1 MYPIS
6 RIVAVIVIGIVLG
19 LLATWITM
27 REMPGAISNGAWT
40 INLNTGS
47 PQSDAYTRARVAL
60 HGLFALNRNE
70 TIYFTATKDDAGDR
84 LSGKCR
90 YELRGRDPN
99 ARWWSITAYGAD
111 DFLIANP
118 QNIYSVSATS
128 IVRGK
133 DGSFSVAVGGE
144 RGTNANWIPTA
155 DGAFSLSL
163 RLYNPGPDVALDP
176 SRAALP
182 SVKRIACP

>member
-6 RIVAVIVIGIVLG
+6 RIVAALVIGIALG
-19 LLATWITM
+19 LLTTWITTGAVS
-27 REMPGAISNGAWT
+27 GAISNGAWT
-40 INLNTGS
+40 TNLNTGS

-70 TIYFTATKDDAGDR
+70 TIYFTATKDDAGDA

-90 YELRGRDPN
+90 YEIRGRDPN
-99 ARWWSITAYGAD
+99 ARWWSITAYGDD
-111 DFLIANP
+111 DFLIPNP
-118 QNIYSVSATS
+118 QKIYSVSATNV
-128 IVRGK
+128 VRGK
-133 DGSFSVAVGGE
+133 DGSFSVAVGGD
-144 RGTNANWIPTA
+144 RATNANWIPA
-155 DGAFSLSL
+155 GNGGFSLSL

-182 SVKRIACP
+182 SLKRIACP